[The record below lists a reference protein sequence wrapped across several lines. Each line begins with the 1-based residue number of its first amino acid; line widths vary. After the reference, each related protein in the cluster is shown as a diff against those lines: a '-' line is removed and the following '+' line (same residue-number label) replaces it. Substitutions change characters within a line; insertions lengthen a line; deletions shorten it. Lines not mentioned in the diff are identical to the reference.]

1 LQGAWE
7 EEMKVKEEESKDLTP
22 EQKKELEDKKRQ
34 EVNLKKLK
42 EFDRLI
48 KEAPKFSF
56 NSNVFKNVKLAM
68 DDKEREQEEQS
79 VKELATFLNE
89 KALEK
94 LIADLQNVEGV
105 PTDSESLESTFHQHG
120 VNMRYLGE
128 VAK

>member
-1 LQGAWE
+1 
-7 EEMKVKEEESKDLTP
+7 MKVKEEESKDLTP

-79 VKELATFLNE
+79 VKELANFLNE

-105 PTDSESLESTFHQHG
+105 PTDSESLESTFH
-120 VNMRYLGE
+120 
-128 VAK
+128 